1 MTWAALLM
9 GVQRTIKETFSLED
23 VPREALYIGMA
34 GVLPYLATS
43 LSTVYLAWDINYAAS
58 NGTGFL
64 LSGHTAELLLH
75 IVEPLQ
81 VGYGAVVSWMAP
93 RKAITAAKNLSDHL
107 LPRCGSLG
115 ARMGEIWWSSG
126 IQSIRHWRRSARC
139 RMAYDPSTSRVRSN
153 HAVLSIQLSLFH
165 RCPSYRERLG
175 TILVQHLSICLDI
188 CCRREYRCQLGWE
201 RTDYRQNQ
209 QTSRTSRSAQGFA

>member
-1 MTWAALLM
+1 M

-81 VGYGAVVSWMAP
+81 VGYGAVVSCIALG
-93 RKAITAAKNLSDHL
+93 KA
-107 LPRCGSLG
+107 
-115 ARMGEIWWSSG
+115 
-126 IQSIRHWRRSARC
+126 
-139 RMAYDPSTSRVRSN
+139 ST
-153 HAVLSIQLSLFH
+153 F
-165 RCPSYRERLG
+165 C
-175 TILVQHLSICLDI
+175 
-188 CCRREYRCQLGWE
+188 
-201 RTDYRQNQ
+201 
-209 QTSRTSRSAQGFA
+209 